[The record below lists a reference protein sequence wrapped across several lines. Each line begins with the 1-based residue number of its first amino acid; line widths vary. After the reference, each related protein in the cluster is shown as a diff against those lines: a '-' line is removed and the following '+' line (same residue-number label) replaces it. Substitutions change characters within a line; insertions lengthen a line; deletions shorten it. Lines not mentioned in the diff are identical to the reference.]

1 MKIVEFQNEV
11 DELVDRLRGAYS
23 VWYPMWVDN
32 EKHPNN
38 NTLSFV
44 FVRVGGEDYILPHQH
59 TDMLSLSME
68 TIQTLWDC
76 FPNKWVFG
84 KKKWGQ
90 TIDRW
95 DGVDMDSLY
104 FTKGGGII
112 PDITIK
118 DVPAFTFLYHNGYKN
133 DVVQSTPI
141 MKLGEIIGGHLDKY
155 QPFQYNHP
163 NIQWLSNDVIPTL
176 GEVERFGIRVDRTK
190 FFDSYSASHH
200 KHLTA
205 DNLVFTEYNPYIL
218 TGRPSNRHGGIN
230 FSALNH
236 NTGIRRTF
244 ISDYTF
250 HQYDYDAYHIRLI
263 ASLIRYPLPQTSAH
277 QWLAD
282 QYGTSYE
289 EGKGITFQLLYG
301 GIEDE
306 FLTIPYYAQTSKFI
320 QTLWRETVE
329 KGYIQTPKRR
339 IQLDRIEGPNP
350 QKVFNYLLQ
359 SVETERNIEV
369 IKRLLQYIRGTPV
382 RMPLYT
388 YDAFLFDIPDGWD
401 TTELREIMES
411 GGFPTRVSVGT
422 NYEEV

>member
-1 MKIVEFQNEV
+1 MKIVEFQNEI
-11 DELVDRLRGAYS
+11 DELADRLRGAYS

-44 FVRVGGEDYILPHQH
+44 YVRVSGEDYILPHKH
-59 TDMLSLSME
+59 VDTLSLTLD
-68 TIQTLWDC
+68 TIRMLWDC

-90 TIDRW
+90 TIGRW

-118 DVPAFTFLYHNGYKN
+118 DVPAFTFLYHNGYRN

-141 MKLGEIIGGHLDKY
+141 MKLGEVIGGHLDKY
-155 QPFQYNHP
+155 QPFQYHHP

-176 GEVERFGIRVDRTK
+176 GEVERFGIRVDRAK
-190 FFDSYSASHH
+190 FLDSYSASHH
-200 KHLTA
+200 KHLTG
-205 DNLVFTEYNPYIL
+205 DNLIFTEYNPYIL

-244 ISDYTF
+244 ISDHIF

-263 ASLIRYPLPQTSAH
+263 ASLIKYPLPQTSVH

-282 QYGTSYE
+282 GYGTSYE

-301 GIEDE
+301 GIHSE
-306 FLTIPYYAQTSKFI
+306 FLSIPFFNSVHNFI
-320 QTLWRETVE
+320 QTLWRETVD

-339 IQLDRIEGPNP
+339 IQLDRIEGANP

-369 IKRLLQYIRGTPV
+369 IKRILQHIRETPV
-382 RMPLYT
+382 RMPLYV

-401 TTELREIMES
+401 TTGLKEILES
-411 GGFPTRVSVGT
+411 GGFPTRVSIGT